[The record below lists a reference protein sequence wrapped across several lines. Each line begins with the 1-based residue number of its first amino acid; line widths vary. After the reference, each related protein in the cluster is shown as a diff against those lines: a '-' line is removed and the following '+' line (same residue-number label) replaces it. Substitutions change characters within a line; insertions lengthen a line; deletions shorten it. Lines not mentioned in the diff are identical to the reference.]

1 MRYFIQ
7 YPAGTS
13 ELVADAMSHFVD
25 DFRAEY
31 QDDSAMLF
39 SSSSPMER
47 VADIPF
53 AKNAFAVIT
62 EIRRGDINANVAQ
75 LAGSLKK
82 SQFPPLPGP
91 RARGFRVMVHVD
103 GELASVAGAPKREIE
118 RTVSACTGM
127 RLEPSG
133 RGQEYWVIGRLD
145 MRDLMFCAR
154 LPKPARPKKAR
165 GALSHE
171 LSSMLVLASEPQP
184 GDTFLDPFAGSGS
197 FVVARLALPAR
208 EVVYSDL
215 DLAEHRDQLPGE
227 ALRDRRVR
235 LLDEDAMVLPSVPD
249 GSVDAVVTDPP
260 WGEHEELTVPY
271 EEFARTTALSLARV
285 LHPARGRYVLL
296 CARRGAPAFEAAL
309 TDAGLAVRATHEILV
324 NGHPATVF
332 IGDRWSGA
340 EPAREPAKSREPQ
353 APEPPQAP
361 EQPQGDGRRRA
372 PRTPAKPLLIG
383 MGTYRR
389 SLNRFSR

>member
-13 ELVADAMSHFVD
+13 ELVADAMSHFVE
-25 DFRAEY
+25 DFRMEY

-39 SSSSPMER
+39 SSTSSMER
-47 VADIPF
+47 VASIPF
-53 AKNAFAVIT
+53 AKNAFAVCAET
-62 EIRRGDINANVAQ
+62 RRGDIDANVSR
-75 LAGSLKK
+75 LAASLKK
-82 SQFPPLPGP
+82 SQFPALPGE

-103 GELASVAGAPKREIE
+103 GELASIGGAPKREIE
-118 RTVSACTGM
+118 RTVAACTGM

-145 MRDLMFCAR
+145 MDSLMFCAR

-171 LSSMLVLASEPQP
+171 LSAMLVLASEPQP
-184 GDTFLDPFAGSGS
+184 EDTFLDPFAGSGS
-197 FVVARLALPAR
+197 FVVTRLGMPAQ
-208 EVVYSDL
+208 EIIYSDL

-235 LLDEDAMVLPSVPD
+235 LLAEDAMSLPSLPD
-249 GSVDAVVTDPP
+249 GSVDVIVTDPP
-260 WGEHEELTVPY
+260 WGEHEELPVPY
-271 EEFARTTALSLARV
+271 EEFAASTCDSFARV
-285 LHPARGRYVLL
+285 LHPDHGRFVLL
-296 CARRGAPAFEAAL
+296 CNRRGAPVFDHAFGAA
-309 TDAGLAVRATHEILV
+309 GFQVRATHEILV

-332 IGDRWSGA
+332 VGA
-340 EPAREPAKSREPQ
+340 RGTTDTP
-353 APEPPQAP
+353 
-361 EQPQGDGRRRA
+361 A
-372 PRTPAKPLLIG
+372 PRPQTAAAPRRKPADRPGKPLLIG
-383 MGTYRR
+383 MNTYRR

>member
-47 VADIPF
+47 VANIPF
-53 AKNAFAVIT
+53 AKNSFAVIT
-62 EIRRGDINANVAQ
+62 EIRRGDINANVGQ

-154 LPKPARPKKAR
+154 LPKPALPKKAR

-171 LSSMLVLASEPQP
+171 LSSMLVLASEPHP
-184 GDTFLDPFAGSGS
+184 DDTFLDPFAGSGS

-208 EVVYSDL
+208 EVIYSDR
-215 DLAEHRDQLPGE
+215 DLADHREQLPGE
-227 ALRDRRVR
+227 TLRDRRVR

-260 WGEHEELTVPY
+260 WGEYEELPVSY
-271 EEFARTTALSLARV
+271 EEFVRATTNSLARV
-285 LHPARGRYVLL
+285 LNPTKGRYVLL
-296 CARRGAPAFEAAL
+296 CARRGAPAVDTAL
-309 TDAGLAVRATHEILV
+309 TNAGLAVRATHEILV

-332 IGDRWSGA
+332 VGGSHSPA
-340 EPAREPAKSREPQ
+340 EPAQKQERPQ
-353 APEPPQAP
+353 S
-361 EQPQGDGRRRA
+361 DKRRQSARK
-372 PRTPAKPLLIG
+372 PAKPLLIG